1 MELFEGAE
9 YKQSGS
15 VFWSDLNKDHRE
27 SSYNKR
33 VFLQSSQLILSADNA
48 IFRVMGRDCTDDHWP
63 GEAGQ
68 LVFDKRANN
77 GLNLA
82 VLHLTNHMMEE
93 DKMYGFLSYGDKD
106 TFVSPSPI
114 SSQQQ
119 RHKLIFSASP
129 STPSD

>member
-1 MELFEGAE
+1 
-9 YKQSGS
+9 
-15 VFWSDLNKDHRE
+15 
-27 SSYNKR
+27 
-33 VFLQSSQLILSADNA
+33 
-48 IFRVMGRDCTDDHWP
+48 
-63 GEAGQ
+63 
-68 LVFDKRANN
+68 
-77 GLNLA
+77 